1 MALVACVMLFVSC
14 DTSTTTGGDK
24 DKENATQLV
33 EAYDAYYSQLY
44 VDGVSNDYW
53 MSFLTDGIE
62 MAEEGYPVGSGEFIY
77 FEVFPE
83 AVENHFPVGN
93 FILAK
98 EAQDGYAWAG
108 WEYDY
113 GVDYGEEEG
122 LYVMPQGSFAYVIE
136 DGELVETKYMI
147 SGYVEISGT
156 ASKAEVFA
164 DVTFDDG
171 TKATY
176 YYEGKLRFE
185 DYDAEGGGGTGDYG
199 DFTFDFEPIEAG
211 EYDVTFDVCQMLNN
225 GNMYNTNSDNVELYL
240 NGVEWLGYF
249 DLFAPLDC
257 GSDVYGTYTIV
268 ADKYDEW
275 CGVPSSGGN
284 DDGDTP
290 SFLGTDF
297 TDDGYYMAAYYV
309 VSGTVVVAKDG
320 VDIDVTTYNGSKIKG
335 SYDGEVVVETGETQ
349 MVKSLNS
356 APRKAPSVKLVKA
369 TAKDVAYFGVL
380 RNRMFK

>member
-1 MALVACVMLFVSC
+1 MKKIYSLFVALVACAMLFVAC
-14 DTSTTTGGDK
+14 DTTQGGTSGISDK
-24 DKENATQLV
+24 DKEHATRLV
-33 EAYDAYYSQLY
+33 ELYEASYSHLF
-44 VDGVSNDYW
+44 VEGVTNDYW
-53 MSFLTDGIE
+53 MSFFTTELDE
-62 MAEEGYPVGSGEFIY
+62 EEGYPKGSSEFVSLE
-77 FEVFPE
+77 FFPITI
-83 AVENHFPVGN
+83 ENGVPVGN
-93 FILAK
+93 FAFAE
-98 EAQDGYAWAG
+98 EAQDGCAWAG
-108 WEYDY
+108 WED
-113 GVDYGEEEG
+113 EE
-122 LYVMPQGSFAYVIE
+122 YWPQGSYVFLLE
-136 DGELVETKYMI
+136 DGEV
-147 SGYVEISGT
+147 VEIKYIVSGKVVVCGT
-156 ASKAEVFA
+156 SSAAEVFVDA
-164 DVTFDDG
+164 TFEDG

-185 DYDAEGGGGTGDYG
+185 DFDAEGGGGTGDYG

-249 DLFAPLDC
+249 DLFAPLNC
-257 GSDVYGTYTIV
+257 GSDVYGTYTVV

-275 CGVPSSGGN
+275 CCVPSSGGN